1 MSMKVNKPGAVY
13 TSTGGGPESHPFPDP
28 YPAHTCS
35 KRRQRHREQFGAPNS
50 GPGQDGPATDEP
62 ERGPERQDFKV
73 DTSILGIPQ
82 QDFTP
87 PVQTAVTELLD
98 KLSTLSGQF
107 DHLSSEY
114 ADLQRDSR
122 RDGLTGVLNRPSFF
136 AQIAGCKTAPAGNE
150 RHSDALILLSVHDLP
165 ELGQR
170 LGHAV
175 SDAVLCGLAHRL
187 ERVVVPP
194 DLLGY
199 LENTEFAVFLQGAAK
214 EFAEQRAR
222 DICDRFSQEPLQA
235 AGETIML
242 NLVYG
247 VAALPAEGSLEEA
260 LSTADTAMRAM
271 SQTRLS
277 SLKDI
282 PKI

>member
-1 MSMKVNKPGAVY
+1 MSMKVSKPGAVY
-13 TSTGGGPESHPFPDP
+13 TSTGSGPESHPFPNP
-28 YPAHTCS
+28 YPAYA
-35 KRRQRHREQFGAPNS
+35 KRPPPRREPSGEPRSGLTQDDPAP
-50 GPGQDGPATDEP
+50 DA
-62 ERGPERQDFKV
+62 PERQDFTV

-98 KLSTLSGQF
+98 KLNTLSGQF
-107 DHLSSEY
+107 AHLSSEY

-136 AQIAGCKTAPAGNE
+136 AGIAGRKTAPVGGE
-150 RHSDALILLSVHDLP
+150 RRSDALILLSVHDWP
-165 ELGQR
+165 ELGHR
-170 LGHAV
+170 FGHAV

-199 LENTEFAVFLQGAAK
+199 LENTEFAVFLQGADQ
-214 EFAEQRAR
+214 EFAGQRAH
-222 DICDRFSQEPLQA
+222 DICERFRQKPLQA
-235 AGETIML
+235 AGRTIAL

-247 VAALPAEGSLEEA
+247 VAALPAEGTLEAA

-277 SLKDI
+277 NLNDI
-282 PKI
+282 PEL

>member
-1 MSMKVNKPGAVY
+1 MSMKVNKPEAVY

-28 YPAHTCS
+28 YPAHAYS
-35 KRRQRHREQFGAPNS
+35 KRRQRHREPFEAPNS
-50 GPGQDGPATDEP
+50 GPGQDAPATD
-62 ERGPERQDFKV
+62 GPERQDFKV

-114 ADLQRDSR
+114 ADLQRNSR

-136 AQIAGCKTAPAGNE
+136 AQISGCKTAPTGNE
-150 RHSDALILLSVHDLP
+150 RRSDALILLSVHDLP

-199 LENTEFAVFLQGAAK
+199 LENTEFAVFLHGAAK
-214 EFAEQRAR
+214 EFAEQRAH

-247 VAALPAEGSLEEA
+247 VAALPVEGSLEEA

-282 PKI
+282 SEI

>member
-1 MSMKVNKPGAVY
+1 MSMKVSKPGATY
-13 TSTGGGPESHPFPDP
+13 TSTGSGPESHPFPNP
-28 YPAHTCS
+28 YPAYAAS
-35 KRRQRHREQFGAPNS
+35 KRRQPRRERFDAAGTGTEQNERA
-50 GPGQDGPATDEP
+50 AEA
-62 ERGPERQDFKV
+62 RGPQGFEV
-73 DTSILGIPQ
+73 DTRILGIPQ

-98 KLSTLSGQF
+98 KLSTLNGQF
-107 DHLSSEY
+107 QHLSSEY

-136 AQIAGCKTAPAGNE
+136 AQITGDETAAAE
-150 RHSDALILLSVHDLP
+150 RRSGALVIVSVYDLP

-199 LENTEFAVFLQGAAK
+199 LENTEFAMFLQGAAP

-222 DICDRFSQEPLQA
+222 DICERFSREPLQV
-235 AGETIML
+235 AGEMITL

-247 VAALPAEGSLEEA
+247 VAALPAQGRLQEA
-260 LSTADTAMRAM
+260 LLAADAAMRAM

-277 SLKDI
+277 SLGAR
-282 PKI
+282 